1 MQAGWIV
8 DLSRRALGGVA
19 VLVVVL
25 GALRWA
31 LPAGQEEAPRR
42 RPHFTDVAPKSS
54 FSYITN
60 NHFTGRKYFPQPMCG
75 GVAILDYDNDG
86 KMDIYF
92 TNGARLPEL
101 KKDDP
106 SFYHCLLR
114 NRGDGTFAD
123 VTEAAGLT
131 GAHLDY
137 SYGVA
142 AGDFDNDGFT
152 DLFIANTG
160 KNTLYRNNG
169 DGTFSDVTDGSG
181 LDRKPPD
188 TLSVQGAWFDY
199 DNDGLLDLAL
209 SNYTL
214 WRPDLDKRCAS
225 RGVEVYCHPKTYVA
239 VPHRLYRNLG
249 GGRFEDVTESS
260 GFARP
265 LGKGMGIAVAD
276 FNEDGWMDVFIAND
290 TEPNFLY
297 LNQGNGT
304 FREVGLLYGVAYN
317 DTGATVSAMGCDA
330 KDYDNDGWVDI
341 FYNNLMRQIW
351 ALFRNQRGKMF
362 HYVSPGSKILA
373 LSGSYSGWSA
383 GFIDYD
389 NDGWKDLYSANGDVD
404 NLEAFSP
411 QHDTMFE
418 NVGGKYF
425 LDVSRE
431 MGPDFLRVGYQ
442 RGSAIADLNDDGFL
456 DLVVT
461 SLNEKPRILMNSAD
475 NGNHWLMFKLTGT
488 RSNRD
493 AIGAKIKLT
502 TPSGRTL
509 SNHVTVSVGFMSSSD
524 RRVHFG
530 LGPETKAASVEI
542 RWPSG
547 VVQRLTDV
555 PADRIVELVEP
566 HQ

>member
-1 MQAGWIV
+1 MWGVIV
-8 DLSRRALGGVA
+8 S
-19 VLVVVL
+19 VVVL
-25 GALRWA
+25 GASRWA
-31 LPAGQEEAPRR
+31 RPAGQEEAPRR
-42 RPHFTDVAPKSS
+42 RPHFTDVAPRSS

-86 KMDIYF
+86 RMDIYF

-123 VTEAAGLT
+123 MTEAAGLT
-131 GAHLDY
+131 GAHLDF

-160 KNTLYRNNG
+160 KNSLYRNKG
-169 DGTFSDVTDGSG
+169 DGTFADATDGSG

-188 TLSVQGAWFDY
+188 TLSVQAAWFDY
-199 DNDGLLDLAL
+199 DNDGLLDLVL

-214 WRPDLDKRCAS
+214 WRPDIDKRCAS
-225 RGVEVYCHPKTYVA
+225 RGLEVYCHPKTYVA

-249 GGRFEDVTESS
+249 GGRFEDVTEPS
-260 GFARP
+260 GFGRS
-265 LGKGMGIAVAD
+265 LGKGMGIVIAD

-351 ALFRNQRGKMF
+351 ALFRNQRGRMF
-362 HYVSPGSKILA
+362 QYVSPGSKILA
-373 LSGSYSGWSA
+373 LSGSRSGWSN
-383 GFIDYD
+383 GFIDYN

-418 NVGGKYF
+418 NVDGKHF
-425 LDVSRE
+425 IDVSPQ
-431 MGPDFLRVGYQ
+431 MGEDFLRVGYQ
-442 RGSAIADLNDDGFL
+442 RGSAFADLNDDGFL

-461 SLNEKPRILMNSAD
+461 SLNDRPRILISSAD
-475 NGNHWLMFKLTGT
+475 NGNHWLLFKLTGT

-509 SNHVTVSVGFMSSSD
+509 YNHVTVSVGFMSSSD

-530 LGPETKAASVEI
+530 LGEETKAASVEI

-547 VVQRLTDV
+547 AVQTLTNV
-555 PADRIVELVEP
+555 AAGRIVELVEP
-566 HQ
+566 RE